1 MAAANVYGQEGLDRL
16 VERRRD
22 LDWFAR
28 LLTNDATRFVLGW
41 RERLPVLDTP
51 EGPRLAA
58 VDHRAL
64 AGLALGEP
72 VLLGAVD
79 EAIHV
84 AIDATD
90 SAEAELVAALPAGAR
105 LAELRE
111 IGALLPGAEAAM
123 AASHRGV
130 LLWHAAQR
138 HCGRCGAPTVAVEA
152 GHTLNCTNTSCGAT
166 HHPRIDP
173 AAITLVTDGD
183 RVLLGRNRRR
193 PGSIFTCFAGFVE
206 AGESLEGAAARE
218 VLEEVGVRLSEVRYH
233 SSQPWPFPAQIMVGF
248 IGTPATLDI
257 RLDEDEIAEARWF
270 TREELASLPPDGA
283 VQLPRGDSVA
293 RRMING
299 WIRGEI

>member
-1 MAAANVYGQEGLDRL
+1 MAAANVYGQDGLDRL
-16 VERRRD
+16 VDRRRD
-22 LDWFAR
+22 ADWFRQA
-28 LLTNDATRFVLGW
+28 LTSDATRFVLGW
-41 RERLPVLDTP
+41 RERLPVFDTA
-51 EGPRLAA
+51 EGPRLATIG
-58 VDHRAL
+58 HRAL
-64 AGLALGEP
+64 GGLALGEP
-72 VLLGAVD
+72 VLLGAIE

-84 AIDATD
+84 AVDASD
-90 SAEAELVAALPAGAR
+90 SGEADMNAALPEGAR

-111 IGALLPGAEAAM
+111 IGALLPGPEAAM

-152 GHTLNCTNTSCGAT
+152 GHTLNCTNSACGTT

-193 PGSIFTCFAGFVE
+193 PGSIYTCFAGFVE
-206 AGESLEGAAARE
+206 SGESLEGAAARE

-233 SSQPWPFPAQIMVGF
+233 SSQPWPFPGQIMVGF
-248 IGTPATLDI
+248 IGVAETFEIHLDA
-257 RLDEDEIAEARWF
+257 DEIAEARWF
-270 TREELASLPPDGA
+270 TREELRAIAPDGP
-283 VQLPRGDSVA
+283 VQLPRADSVA

-299 WIRGEI
+299 WIAGEA